1 MKKDLVSIVVRTK
14 NESFWIGKCL
24 HAIQNQLYKN
34 YEIIV
39 IDNKSTDKTLK
50 IIKKYEKLI
59 DIWISEPDEGIFDA
73 MNKGIEISKGK
84 IISILKYQKVI
95 DLFQMLP

>member
-39 IDNKSTDKTLK
+39 VDDNSSDNTLK
-50 IIKKYEKLI
+50 IIKKNFPQVKVVNYKDKKFLPGKSLNLG
-59 DIWISEPDEGIFDA
+59 ISNF
-73 MNKGIEISKGK
+73 
-84 IISILKYQKVI
+84 L
-95 DLFQMLP
+95 

>member
-39 IDNKSTDKTLK
+39 VDDNSSDNTLK
-50 IIKKYEKLI
+50 IIKKNFPQVK
-59 DIWISEPDEGIFDA
+59 
-73 MNKGIEISKGK
+73 N
-84 IISILKYQKVI
+84 
-95 DLFQMLP
+95 DL